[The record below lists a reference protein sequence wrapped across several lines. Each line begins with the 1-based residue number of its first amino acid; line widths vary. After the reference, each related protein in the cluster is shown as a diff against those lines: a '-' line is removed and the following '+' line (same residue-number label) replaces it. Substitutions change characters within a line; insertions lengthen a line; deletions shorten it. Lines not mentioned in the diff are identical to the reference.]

1 MIDPVTAIG
10 LATTAFKG
18 IKSAISAGRDIQ
30 DMAGQLGQ
38 WGKAIS
44 DLDFAAAKADKPPWY
59 KKLGGGI
66 QANAMEV
73 WIHKKKADEMREE
86 LRSYISA
93 VYGPSAWKE
102 IVHLEGVMRKE
113 QKEAVYAAQEMKEN
127 IIAWIFGIFLC
138 LVAMGLM
145 AGIVYWIGLANG
157 SWQLRLVEI
166 KRGRWALYDK
176 NDRIIIITTNKKII
190 LQVMQNKSARR

>member
-10 LATTAFKG
+10 LATSAFKG
-18 IKSAISAGRDIQ
+18 IKSAISAGKDIQ

-59 KKLGGGI
+59 KKLGGGVE
-66 QANAMEV
+66 ANAMEV

-86 LRSYISA
+86 LRNYISA
-93 VYGPSAWKE
+93 VYGTSAWKE
-102 IVHLEGVMRKE
+102 ILHLESVMRKQ

-127 IIAWIFGIFLC
+127 IIAWIFGIILT
-138 LVAMGLM
+138 LVAISVMG
-145 AGIVYWIGLANG
+145 GIVYWIGLANG
-157 SWQLRLVEI
+157 TW
-166 KRGRWALYDK
+166 
-176 NDRIIIITTNKKII
+176 N
-190 LQVMQNKSARR
+190 

>member
-10 LATTAFKG
+10 LATGAFNS
-18 IKSAISAGRDIQ
+18 IKTMISTGKDIQ

-73 WIHKKKADEMREE
+73 WIHKRRPMRCVKNSGAISPQYTDHQPGKK
-86 LRSYISA
+86 
-93 VYGPSAWKE
+93 
-102 IVHLEGVMRKE
+102 
-113 QKEAVYAAQEMKEN
+113 
-127 IIAWIFGIFLC
+127 
-138 LVAMGLM
+138 
-145 AGIVYWIGLANG
+145 
-157 SWQLRLVEI
+157 
-166 KRGRWALYDK
+166 
-176 NDRIIIITTNKKII
+176 
-190 LQVMQNKSARR
+190 

>member
-10 LATTAFKG
+10 LATGAFNS
-18 IKSAISAGRDIQ
+18 IKTMIATGKDIQ

-44 DLDFAAAKADKPPWY
+44 DLDYASQKADKPKWY
-59 KKLGGGI
+59 KALGGGV
-66 QANAMEV
+66 QANAVETWM
-73 WIHKKKADEMREE
+73 HKKKADEMRDE
-86 LRSYISA
+86 LKGYISA

-127 IIAWIFGIFLC
+127 IIAWI
-138 LVAMGLM
+138 
-145 AGIVYWIGLANG
+145 AGILLTLLAVSVMGGFIYWLGL
-157 SWQLRLVEI
+157 SQ
-166 KRGRWALYDK
+166 GRW
-176 NDRIIIITTNKKII
+176 
-190 LQVMQNKSARR
+190 

>member
-10 LATTAFKG
+10 LATGAFNS
-18 IKSAISAGRDIQ
+18 IKTMIATGKDIQ

-44 DLDFAAAKADKPPWY
+44 DLDYASQKADKPKWY
-59 KKLGGGI
+59 KALGGGV
-66 QANAMEV
+66 QANAVETWM
-73 WIHKKKADEMREE
+73 HKKKADEMRDE
-86 LRSYISA
+86 LKGYISA

-127 IIAWIFGIFLC
+127 IIAWIAGIL
-138 LVAMGLM
+138 LTLLAVSVMG
-145 AGIVYWIGLANG
+145 GIVYWLGL
-157 SWQLRLVEI
+157 SQ
-166 KRGRWALYDK
+166 GRW
-176 NDRIIIITTNKKII
+176 
-190 LQVMQNKSARR
+190 

>member
-1 MIDPVTAIG
+1 MIDPITAIG
-10 LATTAFKG
+10 LATGAFNS
-18 IKSAISAGRDIQ
+18 IKTMISTGKDIQ

-127 IIAWIFGIFLC
+127 IIAWIVGIL
-138 LVAMGLM
+138 LTLLAVATMCGV
-145 AGIVYWIGLANG
+145 VYWLGV
-157 SWQLRLVEI
+157 SQ
-166 KRGRWALYDK
+166 GRW
-176 NDRIIIITTNKKII
+176 
-190 LQVMQNKSARR
+190 